1 MQGIKRTQIKSVD
14 LSKIDKVNDL
24 SRSILESSMSLEE
37 FCFRLEKINQE
48 SPYRCRIILLG
59 AAICTFGF
67 AFFFKGTIKDALCAA
82 VLGVA
87 LKFMMIQMDRLDFNS
102 FFKYLIGGAFA
113 TLCAILASK
122 LGLCHS
128 IDTLIISVIM
138 LLVPG
143 LAITNA
149 IRDTVSGDLV
159 SGLARTAEALFVAV
173 AIALGSGLVFTLL
186 GGY

>member
-1 MQGIKRTQIKSVD
+1 M
-14 LSKIDKVNDL
+14 
-24 SRSILESSMSLEE
+24 
-37 FCFRLEKINQE
+37 
-48 SPYRCRIILLG
+48 
-59 AAICTFGF
+59 
-67 AFFFKGTIKDALCAA
+67 
-82 VLGVA
+82 
-87 LKFMMIQMDRLDFNS
+87 
-102 FFKYLIGGAFA
+102 
-113 TLCAILASK
+113 ASK

-143 LAITNA
+143 LAITTA

-173 AIALGSGLVFTLL
+173 AIALGSGLMFTLL